1 MVVEVNW
8 TKQSL
13 EDIENIA
20 SFIAYDSPHYS
31 TIQTE
36 RFFEKVKV
44 LETHP
49 EFGRIVPEVGDPLIR
64 QILEGNYRII
74 YKIKS
79 ESQID
84 VLTVYHQKRM
94 FSI

>member
-1 MVVEVNW
+1 M
-8 TKQSL
+8 QSL

-49 EFGRIVPEVGDPLIR
+49 EFGRIVPEIDDPLIR
-64 QILEGNYRII
+64 RTTRKEFKKFPSNLTEE
-74 YKIKS
+74 S
-79 ESQID
+79 EA
-84 VLTVYHQKRM
+84 
-94 FSI
+94 